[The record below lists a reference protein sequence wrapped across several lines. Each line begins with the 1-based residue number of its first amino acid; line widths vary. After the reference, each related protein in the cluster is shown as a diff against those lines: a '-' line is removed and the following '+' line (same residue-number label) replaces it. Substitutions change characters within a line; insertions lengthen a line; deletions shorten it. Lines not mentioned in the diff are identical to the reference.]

1 MRDFAVATV
10 PTSKV
15 IETSTNTNERTE
27 METNELI
34 TVIAIMATSLILLA
48 YMIKVEADRRE
59 AERAIRWRR
68 AYESMKRMEAE
79 EGKIDWK

>member
-1 MRDFAVATV
+1 
-10 PTSKV
+10 
-15 IETSTNTNERTE
+15 

-48 YMIKVEADRRE
+48 YMIKVEADRKE

-68 AYESMKRMEAE
+68 AYDRMKLMEAE